1 MSSAGTGRRSVALLV
16 GAQAL
21 FQTAAVMVVTLS
33 GLVGLV
39 LAPDASLATLPMAL
53 STVVAAATMIPASMM
68 MQRHGRRS
76 GFLLGAALGCASGL
90 LGAAAIWIGDFW
102 LFAIASALI
111 GGYQGFAQYYRFA
124 AAEVASE
131 AWRSRAISWVIAGG
145 VVAAVAGPNLAR
157 MTQGLGPRPFVA
169 SYLAIFALS
178 LAALLVIAGLRRHPP
193 AAADGPVI
201 GKARPLAAI
210 LRQPVFLTA
219 LAGST
224 VGFAMMAMVMTATP
238 LAMQLCGLSL
248 GASASVIQ
256 WHVLGM
262 FVPSFFTGDLIRRIG
277 VLGVMGLGVVL
288 LAGHVAIALSGIR
301 YGNFV
306 AGLILL
312 GVGWNF
318 LFIGGTTLL
327 AEACTPA
334 DRAKVQAAHDF
345 LMFGAVSIASFSAGG
360 LLDAWGWRSV
370 NWTVLPFLGLA
381 GVAVA
386 GLAIHRARVP
396 RSLEPAG

>member
-1 MSSAGTGRRSVALLV
+1 
-16 GAQAL
+16 
-21 FQTAAVMVVTLS
+21 
-33 GLVGLV
+33 
-39 LAPDASLATLPMAL
+39 
-53 STVVAAATMIPASMM
+53 
-68 MQRHGRRS
+68 
-76 GFLLGAALGCASGL
+76 
-90 LGAAAIWIGDFW
+90 
-102 LFAIASALI
+102 
-111 GGYQGFAQYYRFA
+111 
-124 AAEVASE
+124 
-131 AWRSRAISWVIAGG
+131 
-145 VVAAVAGPNLAR
+145 
-157 MTQGLGPRPFVA
+157 
-169 SYLAIFALS
+169 
-178 LAALLVIAGLRRHPP
+178 
-193 AAADGPVI
+193 
-201 GKARPLAAI
+201 
-210 LRQPVFLTA
+210 
-219 LAGST
+219 
-224 VGFAMMAMVMTATP
+224 
-238 LAMQLCGLSL
+238 MQLCGLSL